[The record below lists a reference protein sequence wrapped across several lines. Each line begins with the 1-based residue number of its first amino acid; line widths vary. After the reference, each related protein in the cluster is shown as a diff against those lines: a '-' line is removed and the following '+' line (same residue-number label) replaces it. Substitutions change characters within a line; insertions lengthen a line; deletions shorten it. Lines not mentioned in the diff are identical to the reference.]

1 MGMITIKISDE
12 LDNEIADFL
21 KKTKI
26 SKDKFFEEAL
36 QKYLKIKRF
45 RELREE
51 TIKYAEDQSFYEDE
65 DIFNAIS

>member
-26 SKDKFFEEAL
+26 SKDKFVEEAL

>member
-26 SKDKFFEEAL
+26 SKDKFVEEAL

-45 RELREE
+45 RELMQKK
-51 TIKYAEDQSFYEDE
+51 TKGTFLT
-65 DIFNAIS
+65 N

>member
-26 SKDKFFEEAL
+26 SKDKFVEEAL

-51 TIKYAEDQSFYEDE
+51 TIKYVEDQSFYEDE